1 MDSQS
6 QKFLFD
12 FIWTFD
18 WACQITMNTILE
30 RILLL
35 NNIDIENLLP
45 EILKLLKLDNDKS
58 MSVLEH
64 PDGLGN
70 VRQMFI

>member
-1 MDSQS
+1 MV
-6 QKFLFD
+6 
-12 FIWTFD
+12 
-18 WACQITMNTILE
+18 LE
-30 RILLL
+30 RILSL
-35 NNIDIENLLP
+35 NNIDIEELLP